1 MKKLLLAL
9 VMMLI
14 IACTPKS
21 IFNDG
26 SKLIEGQMVNLWVAY
41 YSQHQLDSMCIAD
54 TLPELSNWQYIEN
67 KDYETG
73 KKISLYFYLKQ
84 DTIINQEL
92 LYKAEKN
99 DYEYKVTKRLTKTQ

>member
-1 MKKLLLAL
+1 M
-9 VMMLI
+9 VMMLM

-26 SKLIEGQMVNLWVAY
+26 SKIIEGHMSNLSVVY
-41 YSQHQLDSMCIAD
+41 YNQHQMDSMCIAD

-67 KDYETG
+67 KDFETG
-73 KKISLYFYLKQ
+73 SKISLYFYLKQ

-92 LYKAEKN
+92 LYKAEKK
-99 DYEYKVTKRLTKTQ
+99 DSEFKVTKRLTK